1 MKTPVLDSNGP
12 APYVGALEVDPGGE
26 RLLLATN
33 AGLYR
38 VREDDFQPLRAR
50 LGANDVR
57 KGLAF
62 RFTGPG
68 EAVGSGH
75 PGRETSRWPILGF
88 VRSGDG
94 GRTWESLSRL
104 GASDFHA
111 IAVSGDTVAAAEA
124 GQAKVFVSRDGGR
137 TVESRAAPLALNDLE
152 LDPSDPARWVATSE
166 IGVHLSTDGGRSW
179 KPADNAGGAR
189 IAWTRDS
196 GLLRADLDGRVSTSE
211 DGGVTWEDVG
221 RVDGETQGLAATSDA
236 LYAADLEGVV
246 RVSRDGGRSWSVFAR
261 P

>member
-1 MKTPVLDSNGP
+1 MSSPVLDSSGQ
-12 APYVGALEVDPGGE
+12 APYVGALEVDPAGE
-26 RLLLATN
+26 RVLLATN
-33 AGLYR
+33 SGLYR

-50 LGANDVR
+50 MGANEVA

-75 PGRETSRWPILGF
+75 PGRERSRWPVLGF
-88 VRSGDG
+88 VTTSNG
-94 GRTWESLSRL
+94 GRTWRSVSRL

-111 IAVSGDTVAAAEA
+111 IAVSGDTVAAAEG

-137 TVESRAAPLALNDLE
+137 TVEARATPLALNDLE
-152 LDPSDPARWVATSE
+152 LDPGDPERWVATSE

-189 IAWTRDS
+189 LAWSARE
-196 GLLRADLDGRVSTSE
+196 GLLRADVDGRVSKSS
-211 DGGVTWEDVG
+211 DGGVTWEEVG
-221 RVDGETQGLAATSDA
+221 RIDGETQALAIADDA